1 MAAALTRNAG
11 FVGRV
16 APEKSP
22 GLFVAAARIVRATLR
37 SAPLASR
44 RAVRFEVVGDG
55 HVRRMLEAWARA
67 SAGRE
72 ESGGDVEFTGWV
84 EWAKGESA
92 RVAAEELAQCR
103 YTNILDGRRRGKDP
117 SAVPCR
123 SPRAQS
129 SPLL

>member
-1 MAAALTRNAG
+1 MRRTQRLGAWAWGASAWAEWEWEASASVASARAG
-11 FVGRV
+11 
-16 APEKSP
+16 
-22 GLFVAAARIVRATLR
+22 
-37 SAPLASR
+37 
-44 RAVRFEVVGDG
+44 
-55 HVRRMLEAWARA
+55 WARA
-67 SAGRE
+67 GWA
-72 ESGGDVEFTGWV
+72 WV